1 MYTSFLSLS
10 LLLAPL
16 ANSTPAWQPSYAVAM
31 DVGQKHGKPVA
42 VFVGSGPKGISGLVK
57 EGELPE
63 EAHRLLAERYVCV
76 YVDETNGG
84 KKLARDLGIT
94 QGKGMVISDRS
105 GTYQAYHH
113 DGQLSQGVLA
123 SRLRQYADPGLVV
136 TRTESN
142 GPAARP
148 ARVSYYSEP
157 ARTFSPS
164 YFAPPVRVQNC

>member
-16 ANSTPAWQPSYAVAM
+16 ANVTPAWHTSYAVAI

-42 VFVGSGPKGISGLVK
+42 VFVGTGPKGLSGLVK

-63 EAHRLLAERYVCV
+63 EAYRLLAERYVCV
-76 YVDETNGG
+76 YLDQTNGG
-84 KKLARDLGIT
+84 HKLARDLGIT
-94 QGKGMVISDRS
+94 QGRGVVISDRS

-113 DGQLSQGVLA
+113 DGQLSQGELA

-136 TRTESN
+136 TRTETN
-142 GPAARP
+142 ARP
-148 ARVSYYSEP
+148 ARVSYYPEP
-157 ARTFSPS
+157 VRTYTPA
-164 YFAPPVRVQNC
+164 YYPAPVRVQNC